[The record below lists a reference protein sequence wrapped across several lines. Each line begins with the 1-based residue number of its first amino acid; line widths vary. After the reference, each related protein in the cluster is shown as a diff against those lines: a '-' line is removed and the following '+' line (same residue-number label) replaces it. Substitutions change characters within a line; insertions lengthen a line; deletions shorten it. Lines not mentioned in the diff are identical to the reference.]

1 MPKVKKK
8 EGTETENC
16 VLGESKKAERRQRKK
31 MNRGITLNEMENVAI
46 SFADDTIGNV
56 IDLGDSSDSL
66 GLDMLANPSRSMNI
80 SNSGSGGGNTNT
92 YTIPTSQPG
101 NSGMGEIEINK
112 FDTLEPITLNLGEGG
127 RGGGGSAPIEIE
139 IKKADAETNIFS
151 NSQTATGPG
160 ISLSPAFTHR
170 NIEEEKREKIE
181 YLNKLQR
188 LEQKGFPISRKYT
201 MDNSLEEVKQEYMR
215 LVDARQLEA
224 SLRFQRQ
231 ALVGVVTGMEWL
243 NGRFDP
249 FDLKLDGWSES
260 VHENVE
266 DFDEIF
272 EELYDKYKERGK
284 MPPEMRLLM
293 TLAGSGFMCHVSNT
307 FLRSRM
313 PSAEDVLRSNPDL
326 ARQFAGAAATQAGP
340 GFGKFMNMAMG
351 GGQPQEVAPEVP
363 SSATGAFFGSSGA
376 TMPQPR
382 APANVA
388 SVEPSRQTARREM
401 KGPSGV
407 DDILKQF
414 EEARAREIDIP
425 QNTMSQPAVS
435 AAVEIQSMTSDD
447 LQSAVEST
455 RTGRSG
461 RRRRTAVSGNT
472 ISLAV

>member
-1 MPKVKKK
+1 
-8 EGTETENC
+8 
-16 VLGESKKAERRQRKK
+16 
-31 MNRGITLNEMENVAI
+31 
-46 SFADDTIGNV
+46 
-56 IDLGDSSDSL
+56 
-66 GLDMLANPSRSMNI
+66 
-80 SNSGSGGGNTNT
+80 
-92 YTIPTSQPG
+92 
-101 NSGMGEIEINK
+101 
-112 FDTLEPITLNLGEGG
+112 
-127 RGGGGSAPIEIE
+127 
-139 IKKADAETNIFS
+139 
-151 NSQTATGPG
+151 
-160 ISLSPAFTHR
+160 LSPAFTHR

-181 YLNKLQR
+181 FLNKLQR

-201 MDNSLEEVKQEYMR
+201 MDNSLEEIKQEYMR

-231 ALVGVVTGMEWL
+231 ALVGVVTGLEWM

-272 EELYDKYKERGK
+272 EELYDKYKEKGK

-313 PSAEDVLRSNPDL
+313 PSADDVLRNNPDL
-326 ARQFAGAAATQAGP
+326 ARQFAGAAAQQAGP

-351 GGQPQEVAPEVP
+351 GPQEVAPEP
-363 SSATGAFFGSSGA
+363 PQMPTGAFFGSSGA
-376 TMPQPR
+376 TAPAPR

-388 SVEPSRQTARREM
+388 SVEAPRQTARREM
-401 KGPSGV
+401 RGPTGV

-414 EEARAREIDIP
+414 EEARARELNEAQSV
-425 QNTMSQPAVS
+425 QNSVSQPAVA
-435 AAVEIQSMTSDD
+435 AAVEIQSMASED

-461 RRRRTAVSGNT
+461 RRRRAPVSGNT

>member
-1 MPKVKKK
+1 M
-8 EGTETENC
+8 
-16 VLGESKKAERRQRKK
+16 ESKKKGNKTRKK
-31 MNRGITLNEMENVAI
+31 MSRGVTLNEMENVAI
-46 SFADDTIGNV
+46 SFGDDTIGNV
-56 IDLGDSSDSL
+56 IDLGDSSDAL
-66 GLDMLANPSRSMNI
+66 GLDMLANPSKTINV
-80 SNSGSGGGNTNT
+80 SNSGPSNT

-101 NSGMGEIEINK
+101 NSGMMSEIELNS
-112 FDTLEPITLNLGEGG
+112 FEPTEPITLNLGGDSSS
-127 RGGGGSAPIEIE
+127 GGGATAPIEIE
-139 IKKADAETNIFS
+139 IKKADSSPNIFS

-170 NIEEEKREKIE
+170 NIEEEKREEIE

-188 LEQKGFPISRKYT
+188 LEQKGFPISRKFT

-231 ALVGVVTGMEWL
+231 ALVGVVTGLEWM

-313 PSAEDVLRSNPDL
+313 PSAEDVLRNNPDL
-326 ARQFAGAAATQAGP
+326 ARQFAGAAASQAGP

-351 GGQPQEVAPEVP
+351 GQQDAAPEPP
-363 SSATGAFFGSSGA
+363 SGPTGAFFGSSGA
-376 TMPQPR
+376 TAPGPR
-382 APANVA
+382 MPANIA
-388 SVEPSRQTARREM
+388 SVEPPRQTARREM

-425 QNTMSQPAVS
+425 QSPVSQPAVT
-435 AAVEIQSMTSDD
+435 AAVEIQSMASDD

-461 RRRRTAVSGNT
+461 RRRARAPVSGNT

>member
-8 EGTETENC
+8 ESDNC

-31 MNRGITLNEMENVAI
+31 MSRGVTLNEMENVAI
-46 SFADDTIGNV
+46 SFGDDTIGNV

-66 GLDMLANPSRSMNI
+66 GLDMLANPSRSINI
-80 SNSGSGGGNTNT
+80 SNSGASNSNT
-92 YTIPTSQPG
+92 YSIPTSQSG

-112 FDTLEPITLNLGEGG
+112 FDTLEPITLNLGDGMKSGG
-127 RGGGGSAPIEIE
+127 TAPIEIE
-139 IKKADAETNIFS
+139 IKKAEAETNIFS

-188 LEQKGFPISRKYT
+188 LEQKGFPISRKFT

-313 PSAEDVLRSNPDL
+313 PSADDVLRNNPDL
-326 ARQFAGAAATQAGP
+326 ARQFAGAAASQAGP

-351 GGQPQEVAPEVP
+351 QPQEVAPEVP
-363 SSATGAFFGSSGA
+363 QSATGAFFGSSA
-376 TMPQPR
+376 SQPR

-388 SVEPSRQTARREM
+388 SVEPPRQTARREM

-425 QNTMSQPAVS
+425 QSPMSQPAVT
-435 AAVEIQSMTSDD
+435 AAVEIQSMASDD

-461 RRRRTAVSGNT
+461 RRRRAAVSGNT

>member
-1 MPKVKKK
+1 MM
-8 EGTETENC
+8 
-16 VLGESKKAERRQRKK
+16 ESKKKGNKTRKK
-31 MNRGITLNEMENVAI
+31 MSRGVTLNEMENVAI
-46 SFADDTIGNV
+46 SFGDDSIGNV
-56 IDLGDSSDSL
+56 IDLGDSSDAL
-66 GLDMLANPSRSMNI
+66 GLDMLANPSKTINVT
-80 SNSGSGGGNTNT
+80 NSGPSNT

-101 NSGMGEIEINK
+101 NSGMSEIELNN
-112 FDTLEPITLNLGEGG
+112 FETVEPITLNLG
-127 RGGGGSAPIEIE
+127 GGSSSGGATAPIEIE
-139 IKKADAETNIFS
+139 IKKADSSPNIFS
-151 NSQTATGPG
+151 NSQSATGPG

-188 LEQKGFPISRKYT
+188 LEQKGFPISRKFT

-326 ARQFAGAAATQAGP
+326 ARQFAGAAASQAGP

-351 GGQPQEVAPEVP
+351 GQQQEVAPEPP
-363 SSATGAFFGSSGA
+363 SGPTGAFFGSSGA
-376 TMPQPR
+376 TAPGPRMP
-382 APANVA
+382 ASVA
-388 SVEPSRQTARREM
+388 SVEPPRQTARREM

-414 EEARAREIDIP
+414 EEARAREIEVP
-425 QNTMSQPAVS
+425 QSPMSQPAVT
-435 AAVEIQSMTSDD
+435 AAVEIQSMHSDD

-461 RRRRTAVSGNT
+461 RRRTRAPVSGNT

>member
-1 MPKVKKK
+1 M
-8 EGTETENC
+8 
-16 VLGESKKAERRQRKK
+16 ESKKKGNKTRKK
-31 MNRGITLNEMENVAI
+31 MSRGVTLNEMENVAI
-46 SFADDTIGNV
+46 SFGDDTIGNV
-56 IDLGDSSDSL
+56 IDLGDSSDAL
-66 GLDMLANPSRSMNI
+66 GLDMLANPSKTINV
-80 SNSGSGGGNTNT
+80 SNSGPSNT

-101 NSGMGEIEINK
+101 NSGMSEIELNSFEPI
-112 FDTLEPITLNLGEGG
+112 EPITLNLG
-127 RGGGGSAPIEIE
+127 GGSSNGGATAPIEIE
-139 IKKADAETNIFS
+139 IKKADTSPNIFS

-188 LEQKGFPISRKYT
+188 LEQKGFPISRKFT

-326 ARQFAGAAATQAGP
+326 ARQFAGAAASQAGP

-351 GGQPQEVAPEVP
+351 GQQQEVTPEAPSGP
-363 SSATGAFFGSSGA
+363 TGAFFGSSGA
-376 TMPQPR
+376 TAPGPRMP
-382 APANVA
+382 ASVA
-388 SVEPSRQTARREM
+388 SVEPPRQTARREM

-414 EEARAREIDIP
+414 EEARARELEVP
-425 QNTMSQPAVS
+425 QSPVSQPAVT
-435 AAVEIQSMTSDD
+435 AAVEIQSMHSDD

-461 RRRRTAVSGNT
+461 RRRARAPVSGNT